1 MSGGRDEKIN
11 AVLAAEQAW
20 VAAHRELNPRTLAA
34 LMAEEYKSIQPDG
47 SVIDKAAELAS
58 YQSGDRFWEF
68 AESDEYQVEMLG
80 DTAVLI
86 GRWRAKGIN
95 AGVRFNY
102 AARFMAIYVQREGH
116 WQIFAAQSTPIP
128 GQTSGGSLLEE

>member
-1 MSGGRDEKIN
+1 MADGRVEKIQ

-20 VAAHRELNPRTLAA
+20 VTAHRKLNPQVLEAM
-34 LMAEEYKSIQPDG
+34 MAKEYKAIQSDG

-58 YQSGDRFWEF
+58 YQSGDRFWEY
-68 AESDEYQVEMLG
+68 AESDEYQVEILG

-95 AGVRFNY
+95 TGERFNY
-102 AARFMAIYVQREGH
+102 AARFMAVYVRREGR
-116 WQIFAAQSTPIP
+116 WQILAAQSTPIP
-128 GQTSGGSLLEE
+128 G